1 MPSVSLSGRT
11 ASTTNPA
18 CTKQPGW
25 AYKGFMLV
33 NSAPASSFLE
43 RPDHSFSTHQYDS
56 TSVDSLQCNIARA
69 TIITDLNEF
78 SILLQKIDTSNET
91 VALAVSD
98 ARDGLKTAGDCD
110 HVDSTGFNCRRRY
123 RGHVASFDSTEP
135 AASDALSKLNDA
147 AAAAAEVGAV
157 CR

>member
-1 MPSVSLSGRT
+1 MT
-11 ASTTNPA
+11 QPA
-18 CTKQPGW
+18 
-25 AYKGFMLV
+25 V
-33 NSAPASSFLE
+33 
-43 RPDHSFSTHQYDS
+43 

-123 RGHVASFDSTEP
+123 RSHVASFDSTEP
-135 AASDALSKLNDA
+135 AASDALSKLDDA
-147 AAAAAEVGAV
+147 AAAAAEVGGV
-157 CR
+157 CRHLTRMSAFLTPVSSEKEKARRYLEARFSRAK